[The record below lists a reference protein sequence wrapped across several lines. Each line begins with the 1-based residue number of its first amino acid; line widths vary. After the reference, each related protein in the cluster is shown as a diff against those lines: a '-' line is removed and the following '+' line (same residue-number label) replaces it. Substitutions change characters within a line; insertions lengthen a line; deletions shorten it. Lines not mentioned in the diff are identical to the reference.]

1 MDIKHSV
8 KSILNGL
15 LYLYATVFGVLIL
28 TILYLE
34 ASGDGLSFSAIRL
47 PVLNILNLVLMFL
60 YRANKLPKWTLWLSI
75 VYSVLYLY
83 DLMSNSILPNIYS
96 IGLWQ
101 ISVFSIPFVLSAL
114 LVIFYALKKNKRT
127 EMKFPQ

>member
-1 MDIKHSV
+1 MSRRSQYPSV
-8 KSILNGL
+8 QFIGG
-15 LYLYATVFGVLIL
+15 T
-28 TILYLE
+28 
-34 ASGDGLSFSAIRL
+34 
-47 PVLNILNLVLMFL
+47 FL

-114 LVIFYALKKNKRT
+114 LVIFYALKKNKGVK
-127 EMKFPQ
+127 MKFPQ

>member
-1 MDIKHSV
+1 M
-8 KSILNGL
+8 L
-15 LYLYATVFGVLIL
+15 LLILYATVFGVLIL
-28 TILYLE
+28 TMLYLA
-34 ASGDGLSFSAIRL
+34 ASRYGLSFSAIRL
-47 PVLNILNLVLMFL
+47 PVLNILNLVLIFF

-114 LVIFYALKKNKRT
+114 LVIFYALKKNSKEILKPNLKYLTLVDELR
-127 EMKFPQ
+127 